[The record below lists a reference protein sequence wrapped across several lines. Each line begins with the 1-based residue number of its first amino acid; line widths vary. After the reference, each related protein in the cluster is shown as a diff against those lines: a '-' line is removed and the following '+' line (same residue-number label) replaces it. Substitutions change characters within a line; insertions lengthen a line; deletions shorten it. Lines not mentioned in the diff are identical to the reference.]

1 MENAKHKKAIIP
13 FEYENVFAA
22 MPREEVG
29 GLITAIF
36 NYMRT
41 GEVQAGLPPLSEAIL
56 RHIVYVTETYEMME

>member
-1 MENAKHKKAIIP
+1 MEIAKHTKVIIP

-29 GLITAIF
+29 GLLTAIF

-56 RHIVYVTETYEMME
+56 RHIVYVTETHEMME